1 MVYKDFLNAA
11 RKHKYTCN
19 VLFEHLE
26 NETNTGKHKS
36 LLLNSYYLSG
46 YIIECI
52 VKYAI
57 YDLIGYQRNRDI
69 KKLDEKGLTFDE
81 HIKHH
86 KFERYTEHLN
96 RLKSIPIPLIN
107 NRQGI
112 ANEVVRLYREW
123 DADVRYSY
131 DLKYEKSHYI
141 EFYKCAGKIFD
152 IIKNNVKG

>member
-19 VLFEHLE
+19 AIFECL
-26 NETNTGKHKS
+26 NDETNVAKHKS
-36 LLLNSYYLSG
+36 LLLNLYYLSG

-57 YDLIGYQRNRDI
+57 YDLNGYQRNRDI
-69 KKLDEKGLTFDE
+69 KKLDENGLTFDKD
-81 HIKHH
+81 IKHH
-86 KFERYTEHLN
+86 KFKRYTEHLK
-96 RLKSIPIPLIN
+96 RLRSIPIPLIN
-107 NRQGI
+107 NQQGV
-112 ANEVVRLYREW
+112 AKEVVELYKEW

-131 DLKYEKSHYI
+131 ELKYGKTHYI
-141 EFYKCAGKIFD
+141 EFYKCAQEIFN